1 MLLKKV
7 CNAPSGKV
15 EWSSIELIF
24 MCQYMHKAKIVLPSW
39 TVGLQIKHLLQCS
52 CEYPILSQSFF
63 FPLTSVNVINRKV
76 FRVFKDVDVRNINP
90 SWFIGLEQ
98 RVCQVI
104 VVFNLDG
111 HRGRGLTCTC
121 SEHFRNRSSVLFITS
136 VTFSLFYFL
145 SSYKTGNLDVIIETS
160 SFIFLCYDLSDPPFV
175 YCCSFSSCVVN
186 KMVGFCYEKVC
197 VRL

>member
-1 MLLKKV
+1 MFLWIPNFESKL
-7 CNAPSGKV
+7 
-15 EWSSIELIF
+15 
-24 MCQYMHKAKIVLPSW
+24 
-39 TVGLQIKHLLQCS
+39 
-52 CEYPILSQSFF
+52 F
-63 FPLTSVNVINRKV
+63 FPLTSVNVKNRKV

-98 RVCQVI
+98 RVCQVL

-160 SFIFLCYDLSDPPFV
+160 SFILLCYDLSDPPFV

-186 KMVGFCYEKVC
+186 EMVGFCYEKVC